1 MYEIGDELGQL
12 CSEITFLATVSDD
25 PAAAYA
31 RIVKNGVVLAEA
43 SLGGDGGNLEFTVV
57 PDGDR
62 SDRSVSEG
70 DWYRLDVLDQNSRLR
85 AITNPIFVGGLP
97 APRLHKYG
105 DFVSLSG
112 GEGTP
117 PG

>member
-1 MYEIGDELGQL
+1 VYEIGDELGQL
-12 CSEITFLATVSDD
+12 CGEITFMAAVSDD

-43 SLGGDGGNLEFTVV
+43 SLGGDGGNLELTVV

-62 SDRSVSEG
+62 CDKSVSEG
-70 DWYRLDVLDQNSRLR
+70 DWYRLDVLDQGGRLL
-85 AITNPIFVGGLP
+85 AITNPIFVGGFP
-97 APRLHKYG
+97 TPRLHKYG
-105 DFVSLSG
+105 DFASLSG